1 MNEVSDA
8 RHERGVQHVPVMV
21 AEVLQLLRAAEGGV
35 FLDCTFGGGG
45 HTQAILDAHPN
56 AWVVAF
62 DRDARAIERGQ
73 RWAQRYGERLK
84 LQHAPFSQVATLVGA
99 QRFDGILADLGMS
112 TDQLRE
118 GRGFSFADAAALDMR
133 MDEGAGES
141 AAEFISTSSERDIY
155 LALARGGV
163 GAEARALARAL
174 VRARPFESA
183 QQLAEVVRQSQLGKR
198 SASKVH
204 PATVVFQAL
213 RMQVNGELDE
223 IEKLLQAA
231 PDLVRPAGRLVVL
244 TFHSIEDRVV
254 TNRMRGWESS
264 GSYPSSWR
272 GPRTERS
279 RGQVVVRKAVVP
291 STEEVAVN
299 PAARSA
305 RLRAFQFSGSYVR
318 L

>member
-1 MNEVSDA
+1 MDDVRDA
-8 RHERGVQHVPVMV
+8 RQERGVQHIPVMV
-21 AEVLQLLRAAEGGV
+21 AEVLTLLRAAEGGV

-45 HTQAILDAHPN
+45 HTQAILDANPN
-56 AWVVAF
+56 SWVVAF
-62 DRDARAIERGQ
+62 DRDARALERGA
-73 RWAQRYGERLK
+73 RWAPRYGSRLE
-84 LQHAPFSQVATLVGA
+84 LRHAPFSQLSTLVGT

-118 GRGFSFADAAALDMR
+118 GRGFSFADTAALDMR
-133 MDEGAGES
+133 MDEGDGES
-141 AAEFISTSSERDIY
+141 AADFINTSTERDIY

-163 GAEARALARAL
+163 GAEARAIARSL
-174 VRARPFESA
+174 VRARPFGSA
-183 QQLAEVVRQSQLGKR
+183 QQLAEVVRQSHLGKR

-213 RMQVNGELDE
+213 RMQVNRELDE
-223 IEKLLQAA
+223 IEKLLDAA
-231 PDLVRPAGRLVVL
+231 PELVKPGGRLVVL

-254 TNRMRGWESS
+254 TNRMRGWGSS

-291 STEEVAVN
+291 SAEEVVVN

-305 RLRAFQFSGSYVR
+305 RLRAFEFSGS
-318 L
+318 